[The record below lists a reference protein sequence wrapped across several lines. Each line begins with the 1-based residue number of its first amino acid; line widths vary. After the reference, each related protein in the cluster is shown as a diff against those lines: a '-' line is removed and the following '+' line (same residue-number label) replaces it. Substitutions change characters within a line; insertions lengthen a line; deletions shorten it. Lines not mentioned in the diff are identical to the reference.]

1 MLYPDYIYIDTAFD
15 GVKNRNNLI
24 KSSELNS
31 YASRW
36 KAEHKKDFVDCY
48 ATYFRYPEAMIEH
61 FKENNTVSGYS
72 GSLYSDSL
80 PIDIDSVGAVHEPPL
95 QTTKAILLH
104 LQTKFD
110 VDIKAVPVYFSGAKG
125 FHIEIPSGLFGFE
138 PSPRLH
144 EIFKGI
150 SKKLLPEEAV
160 IDYSIYDKVRLWRIK
175 NTVNSKSGLYK
186 IPLPTDEL
194 FNLTIPEIK
203 ELAKTP
209 RNGVFFDDNV
219 TLNPNLRQVYLQ
231 AESEFEKR
239 SLGVKEHKKYMKV
252 LNGGASEGERNTT
265 LTSYAGRVKSK
276 GIAIYEAQVIIHSIN
291 KTLCNPPL
299 SDAEVKEILESVYS
313 YPSKQ
318 AFRFNTIPWS
328 ELVGAVEP
336 ELDFLIEDIL
346 PSGNL
351 IILAGKPKLGKSL
364 LALQMALCVSLDT
377 PLWDKEVKNGG
388 ALLISTEDGHIR
400 LKKRIWRM
408 VGDPDNHNPD
418 CHFYVNNCILTD
430 IRVMDALRGKV
441 EELKPRLVIL
451 DPLINLF
458 QGKELN
464 SGEHMNAILRPLQEL
479 GRESGACILVV
490 HHTRK
495 TGGENPV
502 DIIQGSITISGV
514 ADGILILK
522 TLQGADR
529 QRRATLDAIL
539 KDAEAPNRIV
549 LRLNERLR
557 WEIEGDY
564 DEVIT
569 KSLKD
574 QVIET
579 LRNERDGLTIS
590 NLMNILGVEYKP
602 LYRLLS
608 ILEEEKEVVSKKSPG
623 STHAK
628 LYFLES
634 EWKAKM
640 ESGKAL
646 LSNDNYTINNDHL
659 VPLSKTQNSGKRD
672 EKVESGNE
680 WESEDENIDPWD
692 NEKT

>member
-24 KSSELNS
+24 KSSELNP
-31 YASRW
+31 YARRW
-36 KAEHKKDFVDCY
+36 RAEHNKDFVDCY
-48 ATYFRYPEAMIEH
+48 ATYFRYPKDMIEH

-72 GSLYSDSL
+72 GSLYSDFL
-80 PIDIDSVGAVHEPPL
+80 PIDIDSVGAVREPPL
-95 QTTKAILLH
+95 QTTKAILLN

-110 VDIKAVPVYFSGAKG
+110 VDIKAVPIYFSGAKG
-125 FHIEIPSGLFGFE
+125 FHVEIPSGLFGFN

-144 EIFKGI
+144 EIFKSI
-150 SKKLLPEEAV
+150 VNKLLPEEAV

-175 NTVNSKSGLYK
+175 NTINSKSGLYK
-186 IPLPTDEL
+186 IPLPVDEL

-219 TLNPNLRQVYLQ
+219 TLNPSLRQLYSQV
-231 AESEFEKR
+231 EGR

-252 LNGGASEGERNTT
+252 LNGGAREGERNTT

-276 GIAIYEAQVIIHSIN
+276 GIAISEAQVIIHSIN
-291 KTLCNPPL
+291 RTLCNPPL

-313 YPSKQ
+313 YPSKE

-328 ELVGAVEP
+328 ELVGGVEP

-364 LALQMALCVSLDT
+364 LALQMALSVSLDT
-377 PLWDKEVKNGG
+377 HLWDKKVKNGG

-430 IRVMDALRGKV
+430 IRVMDALRDKV

-479 GRESGACILVV
+479 ARESGACILVV

-502 DIIQGSITISGV
+502 DIIQGSITISG
-514 ADGILILK
+514 
-522 TLQGADR
+522 
-529 QRRATLDAIL
+529 
-539 KDAEAPNRIV
+539 
-549 LRLNERLR
+549 
-557 WEIEGDY
+557 
-564 DEVIT
+564 
-569 KSLKD
+569 
-574 QVIET
+574 
-579 LRNERDGLTIS
+579 
-590 NLMNILGVEYKP
+590 
-602 LYRLLS
+602 
-608 ILEEEKEVVSKKSPG
+608 
-623 STHAK
+623 
-628 LYFLES
+628 
-634 EWKAKM
+634 
-640 ESGKAL
+640 
-646 LSNDNYTINNDHL
+646 
-659 VPLSKTQNSGKRD
+659 
-672 EKVESGNE
+672 
-680 WESEDENIDPWD
+680 
-692 NEKT
+692 

>member
-15 GVKNRNNLI
+15 GVRNRNNLI

-31 YASRW
+31 YARRW
-36 KAEHKKDFVDCY
+36 KAEHKKDFTDCY
-48 ATYFRYPEAMIEH
+48 TTYFRYPEDMMEH
-61 FKENNTVSGYS
+61 FKGNNTVSGYG
-72 GSLYSDSL
+72 GSLYSDFL
-80 PIDIDSVGAVHEPPL
+80 PIDVDSEDL
-95 QTTKAILLH
+95 TNSIQLTKTILLH

-110 VDIKAVPVYFSGAKG
+110 VDIKAVPIYFSGAKG
-125 FHIEIPSGLFGFE
+125 FHVEIPSGLFGFN
-138 PSPRLH
+138 PSPQLH
-144 EIFKGI
+144 EIFKRI
-150 SKKLLPEEAV
+150 LKRFLPEGVV
-160 IDYSIYDKVRLWRIK
+160 IDDSIYDKVRLWRIK
-175 NTVNSKSGLYK
+175 NTLNSKSGLYK
-186 IPLPTDEL
+186 IPLPSDEL
-194 FNLTIPEIK
+194 LNLTIPEIK
-203 ELAKTP
+203 ELARTP
-209 RNGVFFDDNV
+209 RIGVFFDDNV
-219 TLNPNLRQVYLQ
+219 TLNPNLRQLYLQ
-231 AESEFEKR
+231 VEGR

-252 LNGGASEGERNTT
+252 LNGGANKGERNTT

-276 GIAIYEAQVIIHSIN
+276 GIAISEAQVILHSIN
-291 KTLCNPPL
+291 RTLCNPPL
-299 SDAEVKEILESVYS
+299 SDAEVREILESVYS
-313 YPSKQ
+313 YPSEDGFQ
-318 AFRFNTIPWS
+318 LNTIPWG
-328 ELVGAVEP
+328 ELVGGEEP

-364 LALQMALCVSLDT
+364 LALQMALSVSLDT
-377 PLWDKEVKNGG
+377 SLWNKKVKNGG
-388 ALLISTEDGHIR
+388 VLLISTEDGHIR

-408 VGDPDNHNPD
+408 VGDPDKHNPD

-430 IRVMDALRGKV
+430 TRVMDALRMKV

-464 SGEHMNAILRPLQEL
+464 SGEHMNEILRPLQEL

-502 DIIQGSITISGV
+502 DIVQGSITISGV

-529 QRRATLDAIL
+529 QRRATLDVIL

-549 LRLNERLR
+549 LRLNETLR
-557 WEIEGDY
+557 WEIEGEY

-569 KSLKD
+569 RSLRD

-590 NLMNILGVEYKP
+590 NLMNILGVEYTP
-602 LYRLLS
+602 LYRLLAR
-608 ILEEEKEVVSKKSPG
+608 LEDEKDVMSDKTG
-623 STHAK
+623 RFHTK
-628 LYFLES
+628 LYFLQNYCKTKMQNEKSLLTDYKHSENADNGISFCKTLKSAKRNEKLQNENGGES
-634 EWKAKM
+634 
-640 ESGKAL
+640 
-646 LSNDNYTINNDHL
+646 DN
-659 VPLSKTQNSGKRD
+659 
-672 EKVESGNE
+672 
-680 WESEDENIDPWD
+680 EDIDPWD
-692 NEKT
+692 IEKT